1 MNLPTCTTFALMILR
16 IDPQDWIA
24 GVKDAYAGLRP
35 RPDSEAGNSRAYASG
50 RVEGEELRFKH
61 RREFE
66 QLLFSGRQI
75 RPLPP
80 AEPSHD

>member
-1 MNLPTCTTFALMILR
+1 MTLR

-35 RPDSEAGNSRAYASG
+35 RPDSEVGNNRAYASG